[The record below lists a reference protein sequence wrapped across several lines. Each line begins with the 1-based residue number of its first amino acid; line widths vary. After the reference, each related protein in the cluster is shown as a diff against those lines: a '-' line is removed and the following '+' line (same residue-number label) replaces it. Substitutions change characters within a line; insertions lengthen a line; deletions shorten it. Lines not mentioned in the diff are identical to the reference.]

1 MLLTLVGV
9 AGLDA
14 NCKMSSSRSLSSSRS
29 KSHLSKSSKLESTAE
44 LQSEVMVSAPEQF
57 SWQVLS
63 QTQVARFKALSPTE
77 LTNELSSVLSLSKHE
92 EDLQQAAILDY
103 YVSSFV
109 FAQEKD
115 FTDEQMSSFITI
127 IHKLLGNI
135 REKRTTLQDNLNE
148 LKSYFAGVGVSDHTC
163 LKCFTP
169 KVAATTISYI
179 HTSLV
184 QHYTLFE
191 YVLQERQEDE
201 LIQTQLLVSL
211 PPDSSTLS
219 PPPLEES
226 VTEDFYNRLVSTTA
240 GSPSP
245 TQLASPTTPS
255 PPHSIQGTDTSP
267 TGAIPSTLLLNLRPE
282 DVKMMTEKLLE
293 ETVTPYQDEMLRKLV
308 DRETNYKS
316 KLDKLDKSLT

>member
-1 MLLTLVGV
+1 
-9 AGLDA
+9 
-14 NCKMSSSRSLSSSRS
+14 MSSSRSLSSSRS
-29 KSHLSKSSKLESTAE
+29 KSHLSKSSKFESTAE
-44 LQSEVMVSAPEQF
+44 LPSEVMVNTPEQL

-77 LTNELSSVLSLSKHE
+77 LTKELSTVLSLSKHE

-115 FTDEQMSSFITI
+115 FTDEQLSSFFTI
-127 IHKLLGNI
+127 IHKLLANI

-148 LKSYFAGVGVSDHTC
+148 LKSYFAGVGVSDQTC

-169 KVAATTISYI
+169 KVAMATISYI

-191 YVLQERQEDE
+191 YILQEKQEDE
-201 LIQTQLLVSL
+201 FIQTQLLVSL

-226 VTEDFYNRLVSTTA
+226 VTEDFYNRLVSTAPA
-240 GSPSP
+240 GSPSQ
-245 TQLASPTTPS
+245 TQLGSPTTHS
-255 PPHSIQGTDTSP
+255 PPHSIQGTDMSSP
-267 TGAIPSTLLLNLRPE
+267 TGAIPPTLLLNLRPE

-308 DRETNYKS
+308 DRETSYKS
-316 KLDKLDKSLT
+316 KLDKLEKSLT